1 VTSPVQPGPPA
12 AFDVSGLVTI
22 VTGAGSGIGRGAAI
36 HLASAGAIVAC
47 ADIDGEAARVTAEQ
61 AGGGSYP
68 VPTDVSR
75 QASVEELVGGV
86 IDRHGRVDAM
96 CNIAGIITESPLLE
110 LSQAEFDQITAV
122 NLKGVLFGCQAAG
135 RAMAAAG
142 RGAIVNMSS
151 AVVDRPSAN
160 FGAYATTKA
169 GVAQLTKTLAVEL
182 GPRGVR
188 VNAIAPGVIVTA
200 MTERHYTRADGTIDT
215 DARDARLTALR
226 AVSPL
231 GATGLPEDIA
241 YAIRYLLSEAAR
253 FVTGQVLRVNGGA
266 MMP

>member
-1 VTSPVQPGPPA
+1 MTGRSQHLPA
-12 AFDVSGLVTI
+12 VPFDVSGLVAV
-22 VTGAGSGIGRGAAI
+22 VTGAGSGIGRGTAI
-36 HLASAGAIVAC
+36 HLAAAGATVVC
-47 ADIDGEAARVTAEQ
+47 ADIDAAAAGATAAA
-61 AGGGSYP
+61 AGGDSYP
-68 VPTDVSR
+68 AQADVADR
-75 QASVEELVGGV
+75 GSVERLVSGV
-86 IDRHGRVDAM
+86 VDRHGRVDAM
-96 CNIAGIITESPLLE
+96 CNIAGIITEAPVLE
-110 LSQAEFDQITAV
+110 LSEDEFDRMLAV

-135 RAMAAAG
+135 RAMAEAG

-151 AVVDRPSAN
+151 AVVDRPAAG

-200 MTERHYTRADGTIDT
+200 MTERHYTRADGTIDEE
-215 DARDARLTALR
+215 ARDTRLAALR

-231 GATGLPEDIA
+231 GAVGTAEDIA
-241 YAIRYLLSEAAR
+241 YAVRYLLSDAAH
-253 FVTGQVLRVNGGA
+253 FVTGQVFRVNGGA

>member
-1 VTSPVQPGPPA
+1 MTGHSQHLPA
-12 AFDVSGLVTI
+12 VPFDVSGLVAV
-22 VTGAGSGIGRGAAI
+22 VTGAGSGIGRGTAI
-36 HLASAGAIVAC
+36 HLAAAGATVVC
-47 ADIDGEAARVTAEQ
+47 ADIDAAAAGATAAA
-61 AGGGSYP
+61 AGGDSYP
-68 VPTDVSR
+68 AQADVADR
-75 QASVEELVGGV
+75 GSVERLVSGV
-86 IDRHGRVDAM
+86 VDRHGRVDAM
-96 CNIAGIITESPLLE
+96 CNIAGIITEAPVLE
-110 LSQAEFDQITAV
+110 LSEDEFDRMLAV

-135 RAMAAAG
+135 RAMAEAG

-151 AVVDRPSAN
+151 AVVDRPAAG

-200 MTERHYTRADGTIDT
+200 MTERHYTRADGTIDEE
-215 DARDARLTALR
+215 ARDTRLAALR

-231 GATGLPEDIA
+231 GAVGTAEDIA
-241 YAIRYLLSEAAR
+241 YAVRYLLSDAAH
-253 FVTGQVLRVNGGA
+253 FVTGQVFRVNGGA

>member
-1 VTSPVQPGPPA
+1 MTSAGKHEPG
-12 AFDVSGLVTI
+12 AFDVSGLVAV
-22 VTGAGSGIGRGAAI
+22 VTGAGSGIGRGTAI
-36 HLASAGAIVAC
+36 HLAAAGATVVC
-47 ADIDGEAARVTAEQ
+47 ADIDAEAAATTADQ

-68 VPTDVSR
+68 VPADVTQR
-75 QASVEELVGGV
+75 ACVERLVDGV
-86 IDRHGRVDAM
+86 IDRHGRIDAM
-96 CNIAGIITESPLLE
+96 CNIAGIITEAPLLE
-110 LSQAEFDQITAV
+110 LPESEFDRMTAV

-151 AVVDRPSAN
+151 AVVDRPAAG

-188 VNAIAPGVIVTA
+188 VNAVAPGVIVTA
-200 MTERHYTRADGTIDT
+200 MTERHYTRADGTIDEERR
-215 DARDARLTALR
+215 AARLAGLR

-231 GATGLPEDIA
+231 GAVGEPEDIA
-241 YAIRYLLSEAAR
+241 HVVRYLLSESAR

>member
-1 VTSPVQPGPPA
+1 VTSTGQQPPAA
-12 AFDVSGLVTI
+12 AFDVSGLVAV
-22 VTGAGSGIGRGAAI
+22 VTGAGSGIGRGTAI
-36 HLASAGAIVAC
+36 HLAAAGATVVC
-47 ADIDGEAARVTAEQ
+47 ADIDAAAAAATADR
-61 AGGGSYP
+61 AGGASYP
-68 VPTDVSR
+68 VPADVTHR
-75 QASVEELVGGV
+75 GCVERLVSGV
-86 IDRHGRVDAM
+86 VERHGRVDAM
-96 CNIAGIITESPLLE
+96 CNIAGIIAEVPLLE
-110 LSQAEFDQITAV
+110 LSEGEFDRMTAV

-151 AVVDRPSAN
+151 AVVDRPAAG

-188 VNAIAPGVIVTA
+188 VNAVAPGVIVTA
-200 MTERHYTRADGTIDT
+200 MTERHYTRADGTIDEEVR
-215 DARDARLTALR
+215 AARLAALR

-231 GATGLPEDIA
+231 GAVGTPADIA
-241 YAIRYLLSEAAR
+241 HVVRYLLSESAR
-253 FVTGQVLRVNGGA
+253 FVTGQVFRVNGGA

>member
-1 VTSPVQPGPPA
+1 MTAA
-12 AFDVSGLVTI
+12 AFDVSGLVAV
-22 VTGAGSGIGRGAAI
+22 VTGAGSGIGRGTAI
-36 HLASAGAIVAC
+36 HLAAAGATVVC
-47 ADIDGEAARVTAEQ
+47 ADIDAASAAATAEAAGA
-61 AGGGSYP
+61 GSYP
-68 VPTDVSR
+68 VPTDVTQR
-75 QASVEELVGGV
+75 GCVERLVNGV
-86 IDRHGRVDAM
+86 IERHGRVDAM

-110 LSQAEFDQITAV
+110 LSEGEFDRMTAV

-151 AVVDRPSAN
+151 AVVDRPAAS

-188 VNAIAPGVIVTA
+188 VNAVAPGVIVTA
-200 MTERHYTRADGTIDT
+200 MTERHYTRADGTIDEEGR
-215 DARDARLTALR
+215 AARLAALR

-231 GATGLPEDIA
+231 GTVGTPEDIA
-241 YAIRYLLSEAAR
+241 NVVRYLLSEAAR
-253 FVTGQVLRVNGGA
+253 FVTGQVFRVNGGA

>member
-1 VTSPVQPGPPA
+1 MTGSGQHQYPA
-12 AFDVSGLVTI
+12 AFDVSGRVAV
-22 VTGAGSGIGRGAAI
+22 VTGAGSGIGRGTAI

-47 ADIDGEAARVTAEQ
+47 ADIDAAAAGETAEQ
-61 AGGGSYP
+61 AGGASYP
-68 VPTDVSR
+68 VPTDVTQ
-75 QASVEELVGGV
+75 QASVERLVSGV
-86 IDRHGRVDAM
+86 LARHGRVDAM

-110 LSQAEFDQITAV
+110 LSQEEFDRITAV

-142 RGAIVNMSS
+142 GGAIVNMSS

-200 MTERHYTRADGTIDT
+200 MTERHYTRADGTIDA
-215 DARDARLTALR
+215 DARDARLSALR
-226 AVSPL
+226 AGSPL
-231 GATGLPEDIA
+231 GSVGLPEDIA
-241 YAIRYLLSEAAR
+241 YAVRYLLSEAAR

>member
-1 VTSPVQPGPPA
+1 VTSEGRHQSA
-12 AFDVSGLVTI
+12 AFDVSGLVAV
-22 VTGAGSGIGRGAAI
+22 VTGAGSGIGRGTAI
-36 HLASAGAIVAC
+36 HLAAAGATVVC
-47 ADIDGEAARVTAEQ
+47 ADVDAASARATADQ

-68 VPTDVSR
+68 VPADVTQR
-75 QASVEELVGGV
+75 ASVERLVDGV
-86 IDRHGRVDAM
+86 IERHGRVDAM

-110 LSQAEFDQITAV
+110 LTEGDFDRISAV
-122 NLKGVLFGCQAAG
+122 NLKGVLFCCQAAG

-151 AVVDRPSAN
+151 AVVDRPSAG

-200 MTERHYTRADGTIDT
+200 MTERHYTRADGTVDEA
-215 DARDARLTALR
+215 ARAARLDALR
-226 AVSPL
+226 SGSPL
-231 GATGLPEDIA
+231 DAVGVPEDIA
-241 YAIRYLLSEAAR
+241 FAVRYLVSDAAR
-253 FVTGQVLRVNGGA
+253 FVTGQVFRVNGGA

>member
-1 VTSPVQPGPPA
+1 VNGPARPRPDNP
-12 AFDVSGLVTI
+12 FDVSGLVAV
-22 VTGAGSGIGRGAAI
+22 VTGAGSGIGRGTAV
-36 HLASAGAIVAC
+36 HLAAAGATVVC
-47 ADIDGEAARVTAEQ
+47 ADIDPAAAGETAGQ

-68 VPTDVSR
+68 LTVDVSQR
-75 QASVEELVGGV
+75 GSVERLIDGV
-86 IDRHGRVDAM
+86 LGRHGRVDAM
-96 CNIAGIITESPLLE
+96 CNIAGIITEAPLLE
-110 LSQAEFDQITAV
+110 VDESEFDRITAV

-151 AVVDRPSAN
+151 AVVDRPAAN
-160 FGAYATTKA
+160 FGAYAASKA

-200 MTERHYTRADGTIDT
+200 MTERHYTRADGTIDAG
-215 DARDARLTALR
+215 ARDARLAALR
-226 AVSPL
+226 SVSPL
-231 GATGLPEDIA
+231 DAVGEPEDIA
-241 YAIRYLLSEAAR
+241 AAVRYLVSDAAR
-253 FVTGQVLRVNGGA
+253 FVTGQVFRVNGGA

>member
-1 VTSPVQPGPPA
+1 MTDASQRPSAV
-12 AFDVSGLVTI
+12 AFDVSGVVAV
-22 VTGAGSGIGRGAAI
+22 VTGAGSGIGRGTAI
-36 HLASAGAIVAC
+36 HLAAAGATVVC
-47 ADIDGEAARVTAEQ
+47 ADIDAAAAGATAEAA
-61 AGGGSYP
+61 GGDSYP
-68 VPTDVSR
+68 ARADVAHR
-75 QASVEELVGGV
+75 PSVERLVNGV
-86 IDRHGRVDAM
+86 MDRHGRLDAM
-96 CNIAGIITESPLLE
+96 CNIAGIITEAPVLE
-110 LSQAEFDQITAV
+110 LPEDEFDRMLAV

-135 RAMAAAG
+135 RVMAAAG

-151 AVVDRPSAN
+151 AVVDRPAAG

-200 MTERHYTRADGTIDT
+200 MTERHYTRADGSIDA
-215 DARDARLTALR
+215 DGRAARLAALR

-231 GATGLPEDIA
+231 GAVGVPEDIA
-241 YAIRYLLSEAAR
+241 YAVRYLLSDAAR
-253 FVTGQVLRVNGGA
+253 FVTGQVFRVNGGA

>member
-1 VTSPVQPGPPA
+1 MTSTSQHEPAA
-12 AFDVSGLVTI
+12 AFDVSGLVAV
-22 VTGAGSGIGRGAAI
+22 VTGAGSGIGRGTAV
-36 HLASAGAIVAC
+36 HLAAAGATVVC
-47 ADIDGEAARVTAEQ
+47 TDIDAASAAATADQ

-68 VPTDVSR
+68 APADVTQR
-75 QASVEELVGGV
+75 ASVERLVNGV
-86 IDRHGRVDAM
+86 IERHGRVDAM
-96 CNIAGIITESPLLE
+96 CNIAGIITEAPLLE
-110 LSQAEFDQITAV
+110 LSEGEFDRMTAV

-151 AVVDRPSAN
+151 AVVDRPAAG

-188 VNAIAPGVIVTA
+188 VNAVAPGVIVTA
-200 MTERHYTRADGTIDT
+200 MTERHYTRADGTIDEE
-215 DARDARLTALR
+215 ARDARLAALR

-231 GATGLPEDIA
+231 GTVGMPEDIA
-241 YAIRYLLSEAAR
+241 HIVRYLLSDAAR
-253 FVTGQVLRVNGGA
+253 FVTGQVFRVNGGA

>member
-1 VTSPVQPGPPA
+1 MTSAGQHEPG
-12 AFDVSGLVTI
+12 AFDVSGLVAV
-22 VTGAGSGIGRGAAI
+22 VTGAGSGIGRGTAI
-36 HLASAGAIVAC
+36 HLAAAGATVVC
-47 ADIDGEAARVTAEQ
+47 ADIDAAAAAATADQ

-68 VPTDVSR
+68 VPTDVAQR
-75 QASVEELVGGV
+75 ASVERLVNGV

-96 CNIAGIITESPLLE
+96 CNIAGIITEAPLLE
-110 LSQAEFDQITAV
+110 LSEGEFDRMTAV

-151 AVVDRPSAN
+151 AVVDRPAAN

-188 VNAIAPGVIVTA
+188 VNAIAPGVVVTA
-200 MTERHYTRADGTIDT
+200 MTERHYTRTDGTIDE
-215 DARDARLTALR
+215 AGREARLAVLR
-226 AVSPL
+226 GVSPL
-231 GATGLPEDIA
+231 GAVGMPEDIA
-241 YAIRYLLSEAAR
+241 YAVRYLLADAAR
-253 FVTGQVLRVNGGA
+253 FVTGQVFRVNGGA

>member
-1 VTSPVQPGPPA
+1 MNGTVERRPDA
-12 AFDVSGLVTI
+12 AFDVSGLVAI
-22 VTGAGSGIGRGAAI
+22 VTGAGSGIGRGTAV
-36 HLASAGAIVAC
+36 HLAAAGATVVC
-47 ADIDGEAARVTAEQ
+47 ADIDQAAAGETAGQ

-68 VPTDVSR
+68 VPVDVAE
-75 QASVEELVGGV
+75 QASVQRLVDGV
-86 IDRHGRVDAM
+86 FARHGRVDAM
-96 CNIAGIITESPLLE
+96 CNIAGIITEAPLLDLAE
-110 LSQAEFDQITAV
+110 SEFDRITAV

-135 RAMAAAG
+135 RLMAAAG

-151 AVVDRPSAN
+151 AVVDRPAAS
-160 FGAYATTKA
+160 FGAYSASKA
-169 GVAQLTKTLAVEL
+169 SVAQLTKTLAVEL

-200 MTERHYTRADGTIDT
+200 MTERHYTRADGTIDA
-215 DARDARLTALR
+215 DARAARLAALR

-231 GATGLPEDIA
+231 DAVGEPEDIA
-241 YAIRYLLSEAAR
+241 AAVRYLLSDAAR